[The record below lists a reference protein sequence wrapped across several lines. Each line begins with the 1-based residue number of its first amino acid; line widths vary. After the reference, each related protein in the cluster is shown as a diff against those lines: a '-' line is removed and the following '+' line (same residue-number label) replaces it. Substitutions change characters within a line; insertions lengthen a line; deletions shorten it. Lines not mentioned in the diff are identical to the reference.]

1 MSNVNHPKHYNSHPS
16 GIEVIEIVRWMEFD
30 TGNSFKYVSREDHK
44 GNAVQDIEKAIFYVE
59 DYWKMR
65 AENPD
70 YKLRAYPNRV
80 RELLWEFV
88 RMETNPIKANVYFT
102 LFMAQ
107 ISINFEVML
116 NNAKIGLETLLA
128 EARKEAG
135 SNDEG

>member
-44 GNAVQDIEKAIFYVE
+44 GNSVQDLEKAIFYVE

-70 YKLRAYPNRV
+70 YVLRGYPNRV

-88 RMETNPIKANVYFT
+88 RMETNPTKANVYFT

-107 ISINFEVML
+107 ISLNFEVML
-116 NNAKIGLETLLA
+116 NNAKNGLETLLA
-128 EARKEAG
+128 EARKE

>member
-44 GNAVQDIEKAIFYVE
+44 GNSVQDLEKAIFYVD

-65 AENPD
+65 VDNPD
-70 YKLRAYPNRV
+70 YTLRWYPNRV
-80 RELLWEFV
+80 RELVWEFV
-88 RMETNPIKANVYFT
+88 RMETNPTKAAVYFA
-102 LFMAQ
+102 LYMAQ
-107 ISINFEVML
+107 ISLNFEVML
-116 NNAKIGLETLLA
+116 SNARKGLETLLA

>member
-30 TGNSFKYVSREDHK
+30 TGNSFKYVSREEHK
-44 GNAVQDIEKAIFYVE
+44 GNSVQDLEKAIFYVE

-70 YKLRAYPNRV
+70 YKLREYPSRV
-80 RELLWEFV
+80 RELLWEFA
-88 RMETNPIKANVYFT
+88 RMETNPTKAAVYYA

-107 ISINFEVML
+107 ISLNFEVML
-116 NNAKIGLETLLA
+116 SNAMRGLETLLA
-128 EARKEAG
+128 EARKKAE

>member
-44 GNAVQDIEKAIFYVE
+44 GNSVQDLEKAIFYVK

-65 AENPD
+65 VENPD
-70 YKLRAYPNRV
+70 YELREYPNRV
-80 RELLWEFV
+80 RKLLWDFA
-88 RMETNPIKANVYFT
+88 MAETDPIKASVYYA

-107 ISINFEVML
+107 ISIEFDIML
-116 NNAKIGLETLLA
+116 NNAMSGLELLLA
-128 EARKEAG
+128 VAKKKAE